1 MEIVDKILKRVGTD
15 KILHALVG
23 ALIVAWSGI
32 FINILGGIIGWV
44 ITLILSVIKEYL
56 DIKFDLVDILYAMIG
71 ATISLFLIIL
81 A

>member
-23 ALIVAWSGI
+23 ALIVAWNGI

-44 ITLILSVIKEYL
+44 IILILSVIKEYL